1 VVSWGLS
8 AGLLPCTAGTNAAAL
23 PPLPVAAGAATAA
36 ASTAGTIPLG
46 FLSMGAP
53 RPELLSPTTLP
64 PLPAAADAAAVTAA
78 AAAGADCTSRSAAES
93 LPFCPSGNGSLAD
106 TPSAPP
112 APPLPIM
119 CRRVTPAQLNG
130 RPNPGFTPV
139 LLPPSAL
146 EASASRAMPPLLL
159 TGTLLAPACKLL
171 TLG

>member
-1 VVSWGLS
+1 VSWGCS
-8 AGLLPCTAGTNAAAL
+8 AGLLPCTAGTIAAAL
-23 PPLPVAAGAATAA
+23 TPLPVATGAATAA
-36 ASTAGTIPLG
+36 ASTARATPLG
-46 FLSMGAP
+46 FLSLGAP
-53 RPELLSPTTLP
+53 RPELMSPKTLP
-64 PLPAAADAAAVTAA
+64 PPPAAADAAAVTAA

-93 LPFCPSGNGSLAD
+93 LPFCPNGNGSLAE

-130 RPNPGFTPV
+130 RPKPGFTPV